1 MTFGGRPARARQV
14 DWLHDLAL
22 FALRFPAW
30 TQPDGYP
37 LSWRHYIYGMG
48 AVERENAAE
57 KLRQADAVA
66 VHKTKGEHYK
76 RWVREHSAIAG
87 Q

>member
-1 MTFGGRPARARQV
+1 
-14 DWLHDLAL
+14 
-22 FALRFPAW
+22 
-30 TQPDGYP
+30 
-37 LSWRHYIYGMG
+37 MG